1 MEPILKKG
9 YVQSGCYTLY
19 YEIHGDGLPVIL
31 LNGGPGFSH
40 EVLEPLQALADTYK
54 LVFFDQRGTGD
65 SDKADT
71 RSYTID
77 ANVED
82 VEQIRRQLNL
92 GRCAV
97 FGHSWGGMLAQAY
110 ALKYPLH
117 ISKLILADT
126 FSSIDDLN
134 ETFARMRAGLPP
146 ELQAVCEKCEGEG
159 LYKDGDTYPPEYQA
173 VLDVAYEP
181 VQISVTP
188 PPSIQ
193 DMFSKVAYDVY
204 RVMWGEES
212 EFKITGTL
220 AEFNAE
226 PRLGEIQ
233 TPTLVIVG
241 ASDMPT
247 LAMAEKTARLI
258 PNARMEVFEHSR
270 HYPFLEEP
278 EKFMRVMRQF
288 LGQGYNRLH

>member
-19 YEIHGDGLPVIL
+19 YEVHGDGLPVIL
-31 LNGGPGFSH
+31 LNGGPGLSH
-40 EVLEPLQALADTYK
+40 EVLEPLQALADRYK
-54 LVFFDQRGTGD
+54 LVFFDQRGTGA

-92 GRCAV
+92 GRCVV

-110 ALKYPLH
+110 ALKYPH
-117 ISKLILADT
+117 NISKLILADT
-126 FSSIDDLN
+126 FSSIADLN
-134 ETFARMRAGLPP
+134 ETFARMRRGLPP
-146 ELQAVCEKCEGEG
+146 ELQAVCEKCERDG
-159 LYKDGDTYPPEYQA
+159 LYKDGNAYPPEYQA
-173 VLDVAYEP
+173 ALDVAYEP
-181 VQISVTP
+181 VQINVPP
-188 PPSIQ
+188 PPSLQNI
-193 DMFSKVAYDVY
+193 FENLAYDVY

-220 AEFNAE
+220 AEFDAE

-233 TPTLVIVG
+233 VPTLVIVG

-247 LAMAEKTARLI
+247 LVMAEKTARLI
-258 PNARMEVFEHSR
+258 PDASLEVFEHSR

-278 EKFMRVMRQF
+278 EKFIQVMSRF
-288 LGQGYNRLH
+288 LG

>member
-1 MEPILKKG
+1 MKKG

-19 YEIHGDGLPVIL
+19 YEVHGDGLPVIL

-40 EVLEPLQALADTYK
+40 EYLEPLQALADRYK

-65 SDKADT
+65 SDKADI

-82 VEQIRRQLNL
+82 VEQIRRQLDL

-110 ALKYPLH
+110 TLKYPQNV
-117 ISKLILADT
+117 SKLILADT

-134 ETFARMRAGLPP
+134 DTFDRMRRSLPP
-146 ELQAVCEKCEGEG
+146 ELQAVCEKCEQEG
-159 LYKDGDTYPPEYQA
+159 LYKDGDAYPPEYQA
-173 VLDVAYEP
+173 ALDVAYEP
-181 VQISVTP
+181 VTISIP
-188 PPSIQ
+188 PPPCLQ

-212 EFKITGTL
+212 EFRITGTL

-233 TPTLVIVG
+233 APTLVIVG
-241 ASDMPT
+241 ASDMPS
-247 LAMAEKTARLI
+247 LAMAQKTARLI
-258 PNARMEVFEHSR
+258 PDARLEVFEGSR
-270 HYPFLEEP
+270 HFPFLEEP
-278 EKFMRVMRQF
+278 EKFTSVMRQF
-288 LGQGYNRLH
+288 LG

>member
-1 MEPILKKG
+1 MKKG
-9 YVQSGCYTLY
+9 YIQSGCYTLY
-19 YEIHGDGLPVIL
+19 YEIHGQGEPLIL

-40 EVLEPLQALADTYK
+40 EYLEPLQALADRYK
-54 LVFFDQRGTGD
+54 LIFFDQRGTGQ
-65 SDKADT
+65 SDKADS

-110 ALKYPLH
+110 VLKYPQNV
-117 ISKLILADT
+117 SKLILADT
-126 FSSIDDLN
+126 FSSIHDLN
-134 ETFARMRAGLPP
+134 ATFARMRASLPP
-146 ELQAVCEKCEGEG
+146 ELQAVCEKYEREG
-159 LYKDGDTYPPEYQA
+159 LYKGRDRYPDEYQA
-173 VLDVAYEP
+173 ALDVAYEP
-181 VQISVTP
+181 VTISIP
-188 PPSIQ
+188 PPPCLQ

-233 TPTLVIVG
+233 VPTLVIVG

-247 LAMAEKTARLI
+247 IEMAEKTARLI
-258 PNARMEVFEHSR
+258 PNARLEVFERSR
-270 HYPFLEEP
+270 HFPFYEEP
-278 EKFMRVMRQF
+278 EKFFQVMRDF
-288 LGQGYNRLH
+288 LG